1 MRISSERLRVVFVT
15 TGYPTR
21 ERPNQSI
28 FIHRSIKLLIPD
40 VDARVVHL
48 RAWLPGRPLV
58 EKREFDNIDVIT
70 IYCPQS
76 PLFSHF
82 HFNTL
87 LLAKICKMVLFPYI
101 KDADLIHSTNLY
113 PDGFVASQWAKTHG
127 KNHTTHVIGSDL
139 NLFLAPHINH
149 IGTNWLYRI
158 GGFACN
164 SRALMSKLMSLAPG
178 LRNLQVV
185 YRGVDTSTFT
195 PDGPTD
201 GPQSDLPP
209 VRFLYLGGFHT
220 WDPKSA
226 LYAIKGGH
234 MLLEAWRMVE
244 SRISPCSLFVG
255 GPRVDLV
262 RMEQWRRGLRRPQAV
277 YFSSAVDPEKVPALI
292 RSCDVVIIPSL
303 NEGLPNL
310 ANEAQ
315 ACGRPVLAT
324 DAGGIPESVLHDK
337 TGRIVPR
344 GDVDALAEGLI
355 WFAEHQAELGSMSQR
370 GRQNILEHFS
380 GQNFS
385 KEMLNL
391 FDIAMNQVD

>member
-1 MRISSERLRVVFVT
+1 VVFVT
-15 TGYPTR
+15 TGYPSR

-28 FIHRSIKLLIPD
+28 FIHRSIKMLIPD
-40 VDARVVHL
+40 VDGLVVHL

-58 EKREFDNIDVIT
+58 EKRKMDDVDVIT
-70 IYCPQS
+70 VYCPQS

-87 LLAKICKMVLFPYI
+87 LLAKISKMALLPYI
-101 KDADLIHSTNLY
+101 KDANLIHSMNLY
-113 PDGFVASQWAKTHG
+113 PDGFVASQWAKTHE
-127 KNHTTHVIGSDL
+127 KKHTTHVIGSDL
-139 NLFLAPHINH
+139 NLFLAPNRNH

-164 SRALMSKLMSLAPG
+164 SRALMSKLVALAPG

-185 YRGVDTSTFT
+185 YRGVDTYTFT
-195 PDGPTD
+195 PDGPAN
-201 GPQSDLPP
+201 GAQADLPP

-220 WDPKSA
+220 WDPKSP
-226 LYAIKGGH
+226 LYNIKGGH
-234 MLLEAWRMVE
+234 ILLEAWRMVE
-244 SRISPCSLFVG
+244 NRISPCSLFVG
-255 GPRVDLV
+255 GPRVDLA
-262 RMEQWRRGLRRPQAV
+262 RMEQWRSGLHRPQAV
-277 YFSSAVDPEKVPALI
+277 YFSSEVSPEKVPSLI

-324 DAGGIPESVLHDK
+324 DAGGTPESVLHGD

-344 GDVDALAEGLI
+344 GDVDALARGLI
-355 WFAEHQAELGSMSQR
+355 WFDEHQAEMGYMGQR
-370 GRQNILEHFS
+370 GRQHILEHFS

-385 KEMLNL
+385 EKMLSL
-391 FDIAMNQVD
+391 FNVAMNQED